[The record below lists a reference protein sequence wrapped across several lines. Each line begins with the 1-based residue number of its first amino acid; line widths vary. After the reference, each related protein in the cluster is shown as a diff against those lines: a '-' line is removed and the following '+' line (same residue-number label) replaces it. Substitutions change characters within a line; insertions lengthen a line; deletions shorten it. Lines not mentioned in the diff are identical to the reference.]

1 MQLVSNDE
9 SMDQELDSK
18 HHAHIPEP
26 LPHKFLPLRA
36 RNAGIAMLDDGDK
49 PKNSEVVCYKG
60 GCCKEHV
67 L

>member
-49 PKNSEVVCYKG
+49 PKNSEVVC
-60 GCCKEHV
+60 
-67 L
+67 